1 MMNENNQFKLV
12 LRQCETINLPKLK
25 VDTLLLV
32 VHTLLSD
39 FDKLEYS
46 DPENTMVVTASENDL
61 ELINNSVDSLK
72 KYLDNNIINKDTLI
86 NLFKYQNQSPMH
98 NKILKNLEPMK
109 VYYKYLRTIFSTKL
123 QEGSLW
129 IPELLAFSLLY
140 NYKKE
145 HGKSLVLHPFV
156 DNFNFESILKI
167 YNKNNLELK
176 KNRNKKENES
186 IWKIKTNIDEMY
198 DISEIMVK
206 KYLNYN
212 FKINEKRV
220 SKTRRKKRK

>member
-1 MMNENNQFKLV
+1 MDQNNQFKLV
-12 LRQCETINLPKLK
+12 LKQCESINLQKLK

-39 FDKLEYS
+39 FDRLEYTDQS
-46 DPENTMVVTASENDL
+46 NPMLITASKSDL
-61 ELINNSVDSLK
+61 ELINKSVANLK
-72 KYLDNNIINKDTLI
+72 NYLDNNIINRDTLI
-86 NLFKYQNQSPMH
+86 NLFNNKSQSALH
-98 NKILKNLEPMK
+98 GKIVRSLEPMK
-109 VYYKYLRTIFSTKL
+109 VYYKYITAIFSTKL
-123 QEGSLW
+123 QKGSLW

-145 HGKSLVLHPFV
+145 YGKSLILHPFV
-156 DNFNFESILKI
+156 DNFPVDTILRI

-176 KNRNKKENES
+176 KNRSQVENENV
-186 IWKIKTNIDEMY
+186 WKVKTNIDEMY
-198 DISEIMVK
+198 DVSEIMVK

>member
-1 MMNENNQFKLV
+1 MDQNNQFKLV
-12 LRQCETINLPKLK
+12 LKQCESINLQKLK

-39 FDKLEYS
+39 FDRLEYTDQS
-46 DPENTMVVTASENDL
+46 NPMLITTSKSDL
-61 ELINNSVDSLK
+61 ELINKSVASLK
-72 KYLDNNIINKDTLI
+72 NYLDNNIINRDTLI
-86 NLFKYQNQSPMH
+86 NLFKNKSQSALH
-98 NKILKNLEPMK
+98 GKIVRSLEPMK
-109 VYYKYLRTIFSTKL
+109 VYYKYITAIFSTKL
-123 QEGSLW
+123 QKGSLW

-145 HGKSLVLHPFV
+145 YGKSLILHPFV
-156 DNFNFESILKI
+156 DNFPVDTILRI

-176 KNRNKKENES
+176 KNRSQVENENV
-186 IWKIKTNIDEMY
+186 WKVKTNIDEMY
-198 DISEIMVK
+198 DVSEIMVK

>member
-1 MMNENNQFKLV
+1 MDQNNQFKLV
-12 LRQCETINLPKLK
+12 LKQCESINLQKLK

-39 FDKLEYS
+39 FDRLEYTDQS
-46 DPENTMVVTASENDL
+46 NPMLITASKSDL
-61 ELINNSVDSLK
+61 ELINKSVANLK
-72 KYLDNNIINKDTLI
+72 NYLDNNIINRDTLI
-86 NLFKYQNQSPMH
+86 NLFNNKSQSALH
-98 NKILKNLEPMK
+98 GKIVRSLEPMK
-109 VYYKYLRTIFSTKL
+109 VYYKYITAIFSTKL
-123 QEGSLW
+123 QKGSLW

-145 HGKSLVLHPFV
+145 YGKSLILHPFV
-156 DNFNFESILKI
+156 DNFPADTILRI

-176 KNRNKKENES
+176 KNRSQVENENV
-186 IWKIKTNIDEMY
+186 WKVKTNIDEMY
-198 DISEIMVK
+198 DVSEIMVK

>member
-1 MMNENNQFKLV
+1 MEQNNQFKLV
-12 LRQCETINLPKLK
+12 LKQCESINLQKLK

-39 FDKLEYS
+39 FDRLEYTDQS
-46 DPENTMVVTASENDL
+46 NPMLITTSKSDL
-61 ELINNSVDSLK
+61 ELINKSVASLK
-72 KYLDNNIINKDTLI
+72 NYLDNNIINRDTLI
-86 NLFKYQNQSPMH
+86 NLFKNKSQSALH
-98 NKILKNLEPMK
+98 GKIVRSLEPMK
-109 VYYKYLRTIFSTKL
+109 VYYKYITAIFSTKL
-123 QEGSLW
+123 QKGSLW

-145 HGKSLVLHPFV
+145 YGKSLILHPFV
-156 DNFNFESILKI
+156 DSFALDAILRI

-176 KNRNKKENES
+176 KNRSQVENETV
-186 IWKIKTNIDEMY
+186 WKVKTNIDEMY